1 VPPSTPQS
9 TEHPG
14 NRRSLR
20 HIPVRVAT
28 KASRHAEY
36 ADIIRELLDGPPA

>member
-9 TEHPG
+9 TERPG

-36 ADIIRELLDGPPA
+36 ADIIHELLDGPPA